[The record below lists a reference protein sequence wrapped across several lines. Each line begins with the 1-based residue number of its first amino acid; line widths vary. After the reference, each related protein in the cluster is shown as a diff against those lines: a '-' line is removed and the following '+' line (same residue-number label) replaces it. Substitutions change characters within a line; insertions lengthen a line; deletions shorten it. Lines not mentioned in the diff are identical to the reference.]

1 MSYRLQ
7 GMVYSSI
14 NDQFHRLLMLHLA
27 FIGEPT
33 FFGDPEGFSSLIS
46 SDAFP
51 LVRSL
56 NSYFALLFMPELYS
70 LARIK

>member
-14 NDQFHRLLMLHLA
+14 NVQLHLA

-46 SDAFP
+46 SDVYLSFP

-56 NSYFALLFMPELYS
+56 NSYFALLFTPELYS
-70 LARIK
+70 LAKIK

>member
-14 NDQFHRLLMLHLA
+14 NVQLHLA

-70 LARIK
+70 LAKIK

>member
-14 NDQFHRLLMLHLA
+14 IRVVQLHLA

-46 SDAFP
+46 SVYFV
-51 LVRSL
+51 VRSL
-56 NSYFALLFMPELYS
+56 YSYFALLFMPELYS
-70 LARIK
+70 LAKIK

>member
-14 NDQFHRLLMLHLA
+14 IRVVQLHLA

-46 SDAFP
+46 SVYLSFP

-70 LARIK
+70 LAKIK

>member
-14 NDQFHRLLMLHLA
+14 IRVFQLHLA

-46 SDAFP
+46 SVYFV
-51 LVRSL
+51 VRSL

-70 LARIK
+70 LAKIK